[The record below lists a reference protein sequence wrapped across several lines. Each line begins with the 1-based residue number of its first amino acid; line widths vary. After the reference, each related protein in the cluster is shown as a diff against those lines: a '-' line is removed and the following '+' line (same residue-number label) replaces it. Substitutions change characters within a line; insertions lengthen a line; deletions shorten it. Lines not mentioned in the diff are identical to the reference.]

1 MADCESLGGC
11 TDDRIRRI
19 YEYLDGVLPPPEL
32 DEIHGHLVE
41 CRECARE
48 YDLERVIR
56 SVVRRSCAETAP
68 ADLRISILARLH
80 AERTEFRDPPAA

>member
-1 MADCESLGGC
+1 MADCESTGCC
-11 TDDRIRRI
+11 TDERIRLI
-19 YEYLDGVLPPPEL
+19 YEYLDGVLPEREI
-32 DEIHGHLVE
+32 DEIHLHLLE

-68 ADLRISILARLH
+68 ADLRVSILARLH
-80 AERTEFRDPPAA
+80 AQRQGPPAA